1 MGYIGNQQTEGF
13 SSIPSKQDLTGATG
27 GTLTLTHAVSSP
39 EAIDLYINHVRQE
52 PTSSYSIVG
61 TTVTLNGYTVA
72 ATDDIYVVYN
82 SLALQTST
90 HPSNQALEATSGLFS
105 GTVSA
110 ASATVTGD
118 LTVDTSTLKVDSTNN
133 RVGIGSASPL
143 SDLSV
148 ESSIG
153 GVLTLSTSDTT
164 GTSGDSIGKI
174 DFYSGDTS
182 TGSTGVQARISG
194 VYDSNGDSTALT
206 FTTGTSTGSGS
217 PTIAEHL
224 RITSTGKVETSNRDF
239 GFFNH
244 GTNVTLADDASIV
257 INGTVAGC
265 GLLALYDTASGTNGL
280 YRIGYGSCAGLSAQ
294 GAVGQATANTDGSI
308 CVFSSGHT
316 ITIKN
321 RTGITRGF
329 TLAMFMAGN
338 NFAG

>member
-1 MGYIGNQQTEGF
+1 MSYLGNTPAARFSAMAKQT
-13 SSIPSKQDLTGATG
+13 ITGDG
-27 GTLTLTHAVSSP
+27 GTGYTLTHAVGN
-39 EAIDLYINHVRQE
+39 EQEIEVFVNNVRQE
-52 PTSSYSIVG
+52 PGSGKAYTVSG
-61 TTVTLNGYTVA
+61 TTLTMTGNVA
-72 ATDDIYVVYN
+72 STDEFYVVYQGK
-82 SLALQTST
+82 AQQTAT
-90 HPSNQALEATSGLFS
+90 HPPTFPLTATTGTFS
-105 GTVSA
+105 
-110 ASATVTGD
+110 GD

-164 GTSGDSIGKI
+164 GTSGDSLGKI